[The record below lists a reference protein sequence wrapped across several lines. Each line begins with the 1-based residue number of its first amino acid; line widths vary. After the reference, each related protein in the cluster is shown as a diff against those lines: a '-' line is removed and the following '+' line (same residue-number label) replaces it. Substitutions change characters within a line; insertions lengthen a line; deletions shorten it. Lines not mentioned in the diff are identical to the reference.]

1 MTPQARAVF
10 SPAFALVLLTF
21 CVWVRLYV
29 VRIAEMRRLR
39 IHPQSIANS
48 LQAAQRLV
56 DTRAADNFRNLF
68 ELPVLFYAALG
79 VAFAIGAV
87 DAVTLALAWI
97 FVALRVAHSL
107 VHCSYNRVMHRFAV
121 YMAGAVALW
130 MLWGWLAWHLAG

>member
-21 CVWVRLYV
+21 CVWLRLYV

-87 DAVTLALAWI
+87 DPVTLALAWL

-121 YMAGAVALW
+121 YMTGAVTLW
-130 MLWGWLAWHLAG
+130 ALWGWLAWHLAG

>member
-1 MTPQARAVF
+1 VTAQARAVF

-21 CVWVRLYV
+21 CVWMRLYV
-29 VRIAEMRRLR
+29 VRIEEMRRLR

-79 VAFAIGAV
+79 VAFAMGAI
-87 DAVTLALAWI
+87 DAITLALAWT
-97 FVALRVAHSL
+97 FVALRVAHSII
-107 VHCSYNRVMHRFAV
+107 HCSYNRVMHRFAV
-121 YMAGAVALW
+121 YMAGAVTLW
-130 MLWGWLAWHLAG
+130 VLWGWLAWHLAG